1 VVQKIAISQPTSVP
15 VGIYSK
21 QYLTQLGLW
30 DKLAP
35 NVGPTQNVLAS
46 LAAVESGKVEAGF
59 VFKTDALIPKR

>member
-1 VVQKIAISQPTSVP
+1 M
-15 VGIYSK
+15 GIYSK
-21 QYLTQLGLW
+21 QYLTKLGLW